1 MSEPAEKA
9 KDRESIFT
17 MIFHIEKKSHTAVI
31 LKDVILIDINLLIFQ
46 FMSLMMWSR

>member
-17 MIFHIEKKSHTAVI
+17 MIFHIKEKGCTAII
-31 LKDVILIDINLLIFQ
+31 LKDVILTDMNLTIFLL
-46 FMSLMMWSR
+46 MSLRISI